1 MSAARLSTLRLLALV
16 GPSLAIGLM
25 AAPVSTILPA
35 FYATQ
40 TGLSLAAIGSVL
52 LVTRIIDALA
62 DQVIGYFS
70 DITRSPLGPR
80 KPWLLAGAAVSAF
93 ASYFLFNPSVE
104 LTAPM
109 LFLWLSLYYL
119 GWSMINVSHSAWISE
134 ITGDYHERGRLFGY
148 IGFAGP
154 LGVILIFATPL
165 LPIFATSDVNP
176 TSIAFMGWL
185 IITIAPLTAVLAA
198 LFVPEGTSIATAE
211 STFVGLLRS
220 LRSNHL
226 FWWCVAFSL
235 LAAINLG
242 VVSTLVLF
250 YLSNYLQI
258 GDKLAQVLLPN
269 IIVIMVSVPIWMKA
283 IQRWGKHQALA
294 ASTFYSMCL
303 YPLLLLIQPGELAFP
318 LFLGWMILLGLG
330 GAALAIIPRAILAD
344 IIDYDIWK
352 TGVNRAGNY
361 YAFMT
366 MTEKAVGSVGG
377 ALALFL
383 LAVMG
388 FDPKAPALDER
399 ARFALLF
406 TIGVVPTLVSLVVV
420 GLVWSFPLNAKRHNI
435 IRRRLE
441 RRANSKPS

>member
-1 MSAARLSTLRLLALV
+1 MSETRLPLPRLLALV

-35 FYATQ
+35 FYASQ
-40 TGLSLAAIGSVL
+40 TSLSLAAIGSVL
-52 LVTRIIDALA
+52 LITRILDAVA
-62 DQVIGYFS
+62 DQVIGYLS
-70 DITRSPLGPR
+70 DVTRSPIGPR
-80 KPWLLAGAAVSAF
+80 KPWLLAGAVVSAF
-93 ASYFLFNPSVE
+93 ASYFLFNPPAE

-109 LFLWLSLYYL
+109 LFLWLTLYYV
-119 GWSMINVSHSAWISE
+119 GWSMINVGHSAWISE

-154 LGVILIFATPL
+154 LGVIMIFATPL
-165 LPIFATSDVNP
+165 LPIFATSEV
-176 TSIAFMGWL
+176 TRESVAFMGWL
-185 IITIAPLTAVLAA
+185 IITIAPLTTLLAT
-198 LFVPEGTSIATAE
+198 LFAPQGTSVATAK
-211 STFVGLLRS
+211 STFSGLLRS

-226 FWWCVAFSL
+226 FWWCLAFSL
-235 LAAINLG
+235 LAAITLG

-250 YLSNYLQI
+250 YLANYLRI

-269 IIVIMVSVPIWMKA
+269 MIVIMVSVPIWMKA

-294 ASTFYSMCL
+294 VSTFYSMCL

-383 LAVMG
+383 LAILG
-388 FDPKAPALDER
+388 FDPKAPALDDR

-406 TIGVVPTLVSLVVV
+406 TIGVVPALLSLVVV
-420 GLVWSFPLNAKRHNI
+420 VLVWTFPLNARRHAI
-435 IRRRLE
+435 IRKRLE
-441 RRANSKPS
+441 QRAARSAG